1 MLRALSCRSS
11 GAGASVAGG
20 CTAESPRR
28 SGERFLGQPPQPG
41 ESAYPAHLPEE
52 PDLLEQ
58 TVSLEG
64 PLPGRRD
71 TYGLVPF
78 AIPADWVL
86 EGQPRAREKALA
98 SSTDGA
104 AAAFMWDCTS
114 GRFHWEYPAEQ
125 IVHIVQGC
133 ATIDVAGVS
142 RRLQAG
148 DTHVFP
154 AGSRYRWNVPDY
166 VRTIDWRL
174 RAPAGGTLGRRI
186 QVALSAPWRAL
197 RTRQP

>member
-1 MLRALSCRSS
+1 M
-11 GAGASVAGG
+11 GK
-20 CTAESPRR
+20 
-28 SGERFLGQPPQPG
+28 PPQPG
-41 ESAYPAHLPEE
+41 APVHPAQIPEDL
-52 PDLLEQ
+52 DLLEQ

-71 TYGLVPF
+71 AYGLEPLE
-78 AIPADWVL
+78 IPLDWVL
-86 EGQPRAREKALA
+86 EGEPRAREKPLA

-114 GRFHWEYPAEQ
+114 GRFQWEYAAEQ

-133 ATIDVAGVS
+133 AMVEIAGVS

-154 AGSRYRWNVPDY
+154 GGSTFRWNVPDY
-166 VRTIDWRL
+166 VRAVGFRL
-174 RAPAGGTLGRRI
+174 RAPAAGTLGRRI
-186 QVALSAPWRAL
+186 QEALAASWRAR
-197 RTRQP
+197 RTRPD